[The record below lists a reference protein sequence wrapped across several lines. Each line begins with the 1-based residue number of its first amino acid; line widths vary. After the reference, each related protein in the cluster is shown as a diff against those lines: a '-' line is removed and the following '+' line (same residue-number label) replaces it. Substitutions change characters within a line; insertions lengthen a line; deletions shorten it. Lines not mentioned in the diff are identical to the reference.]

1 MKHNNNNGSRV
12 KKNGQQQNK
21 ALGPVENLEHHLQ
34 PDWWRRIFNSMYLKT
49 DADVVE
55 DMQITS
61 SEIDLFTD
69 ILGLDKNMVILDL
82 ACGQGRHSIELA
94 RRGFTNVN
102 GLDRSHYLI
111 RRAKNNSG
119 TEQLK
124 VQFREGD
131 ARKLPYATDTFDV
144 VLMLGNS
151 FGYFESTEDDIKIL
165 KEVFRVLKPLGTFLI
180 DVADGNY
187 LRGNYSP
194 RSWEWLDPKHFV
206 CRERSLASDNQRL
219 ISREVISHIH
229 KGVILDQFYAERL
242 YDKENLVDMFNHTGY
257 KHITFHG
264 NLETDSKRNQDL
276 GMMER
281 RIIVTAKALKEW
293 TPVKLK
299 RTEVKNIAV
308 LMGDPGKPDNVKP
321 TGHFDENDMATI
333 KNLQISLSRLK
344 EYRFTYINN
353 HNSLVN
359 DLIKSRFKFDF
370 VFNLC
375 DEGYFNDPARE
386 LHIPA
391 LMELLGISY
400 TGANPQCLAYCY
412 DKSLVRGVARE
423 MGISVA
429 DAVFINP
436 EDNVFEM
443 NIDFPVIAKPNY
455 GDSSIAILAE
465 NVANDYEQ
473 LNDAIIRIRNKVGSD
488 KPIIIEEFLPG
499 REITVGIIGN
509 PPESYTILPMAEE
522 DYSQL
527 PSELPKICG
536 YEAKWLSTTP
546 YFRLLKS
553 IPADLSEDIE
563 KLLSEQCLKL
573 FQRLNC
579 RDYAR
584 FDWRFDQNG
593 VPKLLEVN
601 PNPGWCWDGHMAKMA
616 SIKGLGYDEMLRMI
630 LQTAEQRIANNG
642 NSNGNG
648 NGHVS
653 FKEESLPVN
662 ELELDQSM
670 N

>member
-1 MKHNNNNGSRV
+1 
-12 KKNGQQQNK
+12 
-21 ALGPVENLEHHLQ
+21 
-34 PDWWRRIFNSMYLKT
+34 MYLKT